1 MIRRDDL
8 QCDGLVLFQD
18 TEQNCFSEDAVLLAN
33 YIKISSSSRVMDLG
47 TGNGVIAILAAHK
60 TGAQFF
66 GIDIQQNQ
74 IELAIRS
81 AEENKQK
88 IEFRTMRVQDAPKEF
103 GFGVFDCVVMNPPY
117 FVSGDRSLNDS
128 KRISRHADLDQN
140 LDSFLCSASK
150 LLRYGGKVFA
160 IYPLFWLTDLLCG
173 MRGKGIEPKKL
184 KIVGDRVLIEGKKG
198 GKSGI
203 IVERRS

>member
-33 YIKISSSSRVMDLG
+33 YIKISPSSRAIDLG

-60 TGAQFF
+60 TGAQFV
-66 GIDIQQNQ
+66 GIDIQQSQ
-74 IELAIRS
+74 IELATRS
-81 AEENKQK
+81 SKENRQE
-88 IEFRTMRVQDAPKEF
+88 IEFRTMRVQDAPKEY
-103 GFGVFDCVVMNPPY
+103 GSGVFDCVVMNPPY
-117 FVSGDRSLNDS
+117 FASGDRSSNDS
-128 KRISRHADLDQN
+128 KRISRHADPEQN

-173 MRGKGIEPKKL
+173 MRERGMEPKRL
-184 KIVGDRVLIEGKKG
+184 KIVGDRVLVEGKKG

-203 IVERRS
+203 IVERRN